1 MNASI
6 RILCCWLAG
15 WIVAGSF
22 RAGASVQV
30 WTDQAAFLAATG
42 ATNASGEIPDLGRLD
57 AAWAGPGITVS
68 RLPRAS
74 ALYLGGEGRSDS
86 PLGGPAI
93 SVEGFTDLR
102 VESGMP
108 VYGLGFEFAEAG
120 PGGSGDGGNFVDS
133 VFEATLW
140 SGTQRVGRVQFN
152 VTNDVKAFLGLASS
166 RAFDRLEL
174 LEIEGSTDR
183 EWLGQIHISR
193 VTIPVV
199 VPESGDVIDA
209 FAEFDRALKEYLD
222 ESCYP
227 GLTASV
233 GFGGRLVYRRSFGW
247 KDYLR
252 TAPLDH
258 STPMLLGSCSKP
270 ITATLILNLIRA
282 GRIHGTNRMIDV
294 LGLRPP
300 PGMNWVAGFGE
311 ITVDQ
316 LLAHTSG
323 LVRSKPSEGTVG
335 SLLGLGRPASFSEVL
350 TWAGTQP
357 LLFVP
362 GSGTSYSN
370 FGYGVLG
377 AIAEAVEGRRYE
389 KQVAELCGGMFA
401 AKSVG
406 SPNAEPH
413 TTPDV
418 PGVPPY
424 TWYLNNTAAHGLAAS
439 APDYCRFLRAFRL
452 TGAPRAGPVPTGNF
466 NFTFAFHGS
475 VDEAMTVARQRHSRG
490 FALDWVVFCND
501 RGYLGN
507 NDLDVRVAAQVLAIT
522 NFPAHDHFPYLNWK
536 LGWFWNPSLGVVV
549 PEGGDHEDPDR
560 DGVDNALEYALRRA
574 PKLAELEPIPLR
586 ITRGQSP
593 GSVEVRYRRPVDRP
607 DAAVELERSGNL
619 RDWSVLAR
627 SVDGGAT
634 GLVEGRGEIVAE
646 VLSELDWQI
655 SVRLEPLAEGAEF
668 HRIRAVP

>member
-1 MNASI
+1 MAW
-6 RILCCWLAG
+6 IL
-15 WIVAGSF
+15 AGSF

-30 WTDQAAFLAATG
+30 CTDESAFLAATG
-42 ATNASGEIPDLGRLD
+42 ATSASGEIPDLGRVTG
-57 AAWAGPGITVS
+57 AWSNSILTVS

-74 ALYLGGEGRSDS
+74 ALYLGGEGRLDS
-86 PLGGPAI
+86 PLRVPAI
-93 SVEGFTDLR
+93 SVEGFTNLR
-102 VESGMP
+102 LEPGLPAYS
-108 VYGLGFEFAEAG
+108 LGFQFAEAG
-120 PGGSGDGGNFVDS
+120 PGSSGVGGEFVDS
-133 VFEATLW
+133 VFEVTLW
-140 SGTQRVGRVQFN
+140 SGTVRVGRVQFN
-152 VTNDVKAFLGLASS
+152 ATNDVVAFFGLAST

-174 LEIEGSTDR
+174 VEIEGSADR
-183 EWLGQIHISR
+183 EWLGRIHVSR
-193 VTIPVV
+193 VAIPVV

-209 FAEFDRALKEYLD
+209 FAELDRALKEYLD

-227 GLTASV
+227 GLTAAV

-270 ITATLILNLIRA
+270 ITATVILNLIRA

-316 LLAHTSG
+316 LLAHKSG

-335 SLLGLGRPASFSEVL
+335 TLLGLGRPASFSEAL
-350 TWAGTQP
+350 AWAGTQP

-362 GSGTSYSN
+362 GSSTSYSN

-424 TWYLNNTAAHGLAAS
+424 TWYLNNTAAGGLAAS

-507 NDLDVRVAAQVLAIT
+507 DELDARVAAQVLAIT

-536 LGWFWNPSLGVVV
+536 LGWFWNSSLGVVV

-560 DGVDNALEYALRRA
+560 DGIDNAMEYVLRRG
-574 PKLAELEPIPLR
+574 PKLAELDPVPVR
-586 ITRGQSP
+586 IARGGSP
-593 GSVEVRYRRPVDRP
+593 GAVEVRYRRPADRP
-607 DAAVELERSGNL
+607 DVAVELERSGNL
-619 RDWSVLAR
+619 QDWSVLAR
-627 SVDGGAT
+627 SVEGGVT
-634 GLVEGRGEIVAE
+634 GVAGGRGETVSE
-646 VLSELDWQI
+646 VLSGLDWLI
-655 SVRLEPLAEGAEF
+655 SVRLESAAEGAEF

>member
-1 MNASI
+1 MNALIQVLSWWAAVWI
-6 RILCCWLAG
+6 LAG
-15 WIVAGSF
+15 LF

-30 WTDQAAFLAATG
+30 WTDEASFLAATS
-42 ATNASGEIPDLGRLD
+42 ATNASGEIPDLGRVD
-57 AAWAGPGITVS
+57 APWRGPGITVS

-74 ALYLGGEGRSDS
+74 ALFLGGEGRIDS
-86 PLGGPAI
+86 PLGSPAI

-102 VESGMP
+102 LEPGLP

-120 PGGSGDGGNFVDS
+120 LDRSSVGGGFVDS
-133 VFEATLW
+133 VFDVTLW
-140 SGTQRVGRVQFN
+140 NGTVRVGRVQFN
-152 VTNDVKAFLGLASS
+152 VTNDVKAFVGFTST
-166 RAFDRLEL
+166 RVFNRLEL
-174 LEIEGSTDR
+174 VEIEGSADR
-183 EWLGQIHISR
+183 EWLGRIHVST
-193 VTIPVV
+193 VAIPVV
-199 VPESGDVIDA
+199 VPESGDVLDA
-209 FAEFDRALKEYLD
+209 FAELDRVLKEYLD

-227 GLTASV
+227 GLTAAV

-247 KDYLR
+247 QDYLR
-252 TAPLDH
+252 TSPLEH

-282 GRIHGTNRMIDV
+282 GGVQGTNRMVDL
-294 LGLRPP
+294 LGLVPP
-300 PGMNWVAGFGE
+300 PGMNWVAGFME

-316 LLAHTSG
+316 LLSHSSG
-323 LVRSKPSEGTVG
+323 LMRSKPSEGTVG
-335 SLLGLGRPASFSEVL
+335 NLLGLGRPASFFEVL
-350 TWAGTQP
+350 AWAGTQP
-357 LLFVP
+357 LLFPP

-389 KQVAELCGGMFA
+389 KQVAALCGGMLA

-418 PGVPPY
+418 PSVPPY
-424 TWYLNNTAAHGLAAS
+424 TWYPNNTAAHGLEAS

-466 NFTFAFHGS
+466 NFAFAFHGS

-507 NDLDVRVAAQVLAIT
+507 DELDARVAAQVLAIT

-536 LGWFWNPSLGVVV
+536 LGWFWNSSLGVVV

-560 DGVDNALEYALRRA
+560 DGVDNATEYLFRRG
-574 PKLAELEPIPLR
+574 PKVAEADPVPVR
-586 ITRGQSP
+586 ILRGQTP
-593 GSVEVRYRRPVDRP
+593 RSVEVRYQRPTDRP
-607 DAAVELERSGNL
+607 DVAVELEHSGNL

-627 SVDGGAT
+627 SVDGTSTRVVGD
-634 GLVEGRGEIVAE
+634 RGEIVAE
-646 VLSELDWQI
+646 VPSGLEWLI
-655 SVRLEPLAEGAEF
+655 SVRLDSTTQGAEF
-668 HRIRAVP
+668 LRIRAVP